1 VSYSVNIRRLHHFGL
16 LDVKTDSAARGLL
29 TEVLGR
35 DLPVNPITSADGD
48 GWVALWIGPDH
59 WLLRT
64 DDGAELVL
72 VRNLGAAFV
81 DSHSA
86 ATVVSDAFGTFE
98 VTGAD
103 AREVLQQGTA
113 LDLHP
118 RAFRVGQ
125 CACVRFAKIPVV
137 LHYASVES
145 GFHLYA
151 PHSYADYLMMWLE
164 RARGVT

>member
-1 VSYSVNIRRLHHFGL
+1 MSYSVTIRRLPHFGL
-16 LDVKTDSAARGLL
+16 LDLKTDSVARSLL

-35 DLPVNPITSADGD
+35 ELPVNPNTSAG
-48 GWVALWIGPDH
+48 GGEWVALWIGPDH

-72 VRNLGAAFV
+72 VHNLGALFV
-81 DSHSA
+81 DSHAA

-125 CACVRFAKIPVV
+125 CARTRFAKIPIV
-137 LHYASVES
+137 LHYASAES

-151 PHSYADYLMMWLE
+151 PRSYADYLTMWLE